1 MKKLTLLL
9 VAAALGASAAN
20 ADSGHDPSHHA
31 GVRGDSPLVAKVYNA
46 NKRFA
51 DINVAMA
58 EGWVQGTPCVSGPEF
73 GAMGVHFLQMDRL
86 NNAVLQAEYPT
97 ALIYEPQEDGGYRLV
112 GVEYIIL
119 KDVWE
124 ANPKNMGVPVLDGNL
139 LNFVGEPNRYGLHAF
154 YELHIWAFEHNP
166 LGSYADWNTR
176 VVCTKQ
182 PDKHDDK

>member
-1 MKKLTLLL
+1 MQKLTVLL
-9 VAAALGASAAN
+9 VAAALGATAAN
-20 ADSGHDPSHHA
+20 ADPGHDPSHA
-31 GVRGDSPLVAKVYNA
+31 GVRSDSPLVAKVRSA

-51 DINVAMA
+51 DINVAIA

-86 NNAVLQAEYPT
+86 NHAVLKAEYPT
-97 ALIYEPQEDGGYRLV
+97 ALIYEPQEDGGFRLV

-124 ANPKNMGVPVLDGNL
+124 ANKNVGPPVLDGNL
-139 LNFVGEPNRYGLHAF
+139 LNFVDEPNRYGLHAF
-154 YELHIWAFEHNP
+154 YEMHVWAFERNP

-182 PDKHDDK
+182 PDK